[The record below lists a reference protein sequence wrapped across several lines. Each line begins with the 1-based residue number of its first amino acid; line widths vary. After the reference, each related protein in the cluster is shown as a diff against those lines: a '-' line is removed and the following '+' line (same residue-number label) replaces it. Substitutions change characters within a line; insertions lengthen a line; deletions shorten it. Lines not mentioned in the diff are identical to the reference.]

1 MKIWYLLALLGI
13 ALAMT
18 TFLAVVFL
26 FDGIPLLVIAVVIA
40 VVIVGLMIRQL
51 GRR

>member
-26 FDGIPLLVIAVVIA
+26 FDGIPLLVIAVVI
-40 VVIVGLMIRQL
+40 VGLMIRQL